1 MFYIYILYSEKFDP
15 YYIGQTND
23 LDKRVERHN
32 KGYVKSTKAYKPWNL
47 VYSEVFETRLES
59 VQREITLKK
68 LKSKQA
74 IQELVEA
81 SRS

>member
-1 MFYIYILYSEKFDP
+1 MFYTYILYSEKFDR

-32 KGYVKSTKAYKPWNL
+32 NGYVRSTKAYIPWKL
-47 VYSEVFETRLES
+47 VYSEVFETRSES
-59 VQREITLKK
+59 MQRETALKK

-74 IQELVEA
+74 IQELLDA